1 MYRPTSLAPL
11 VFVLAFFGLASCSHT
26 AFGAE
31 LLKVRKADG
40 TESQLLQKVIT
51 VGERTN
57 VREAPNTRA
66 KSKGVG
72 PFSVFY
78 QLKTDDG
85 GEEENGFYRIVSDPK
100 DKDNP
105 DRIRWV
111 KKDSVQIWAT
121 RFAIKPTEIND
132 ETTFKVKISSKG
144 GGTAEYHPEKIP
156 KDAKAYSFVLK
167 ADESDEA
174 GEGEGELEVAFC
186 VARLE
191 DNGMNA
197 QLNQL
202 GEMALEVVF
211 VIEDSPYLKIDY
223 KDEGKE
229 FKRYVEELAA
239 KWAATIEKQ
248 RAGGDVPV
256 RMALVSY
263 SDVSGSNT
271 TRKPRVLVPLTEDLG
286 EWMAGFDRVTG
297 SDEQARDSYVDG
309 FSGVDMA
316 IQNAG
321 WSNNSAK
328 QIIVLGN
335 SPMQPDRGTR
345 RSGQMPFNH
354 YLNWLDDRSD
364 SFWAD
369 KSDAEFKETFGDN
382 TCGKTTGSLLGDAFQ
397 LGGNQGDEL
406 RRSKYLHCIHIG
418 QTLEQR
424 LDRVGDEKDKGREK
438 IDKLNEIDSQIAEKL
453 RGMTSGESA
462 VALSEAGLIP
472 LAVTLYLVRTFD
484 IYDGIA
490 QATFKSL
497 AQNDRYEGYYTHMNP
512 EGSDIDRVVNQLDE
526 RIKSAIGLIADVARG
541 NEKKAL
547 KGQAKNSNEMTKPI
561 FRIVGS
567 ELSAEEQ
574 IKNPVLVGTASL
586 RDPDNGRSVGEK
598 VVMVSKEEL
607 LRLKSTL
614 GAMYDTFQKK
624 RKAAARQ
631 NVKTLLD
638 ELQKSLATA
647 ASGQKLDENTEL
659 AELITDLPLRTEAL
673 RLTASDIAVMSTDA
687 FDSWLE
693 DIELAEQRTTEL
705 IEGDQ
710 GRWISINGIEEL
722 SSSQRY
728 AFLRLSELP

>member
-1 MYRPTSLAPL
+1 MYRPTAPAPL
-11 VFVLAFFGLASCSHT
+11 VFVLTFFGLASCSHT
-26 AFGAE
+26 AYSAE

-40 TESQLLQKVIT
+40 TESQLLQKVVT

-85 GEEENGFYRIVSDPK
+85 GDEENGFYRIVADPV

-132 ETTFKVKISSKG
+132 ETTFKVKITSKG
-144 GGTAEYHPEKIP
+144 GGTAEYRPQEIP
-156 KDAKAYSFVLK
+156 KDAKAYSLVLK
-167 ADESDEA
+167 ADESDET

-202 GEMALEVVF
+202 GEMALEIAF
-211 VIEDSPYLKIDY
+211 VIEDGEYLKMDY

-229 FKRYVEELAA
+229 FKRYVGELAA

-248 RAGGDVPV
+248 RASGDVPV
-256 RMALVSY
+256 RMALISY

-271 TRKPRVLVPLTEDLG
+271 TKTPKVLVALTDNLD

-297 SDEQARDSYVDG
+297 SDEQALDKYVDG
-309 FSGVDMA
+309 FSGVDTA

-335 SPMQPDRGTR
+335 SPMQPDRGKQ

-364 SFWAD
+364 SYWAD
-369 KSDAEFKETFGDN
+369 QSDAEFKKTFGDN
-382 TCGKTTGSLLGDAFQ
+382 TSGKTTATLLGDAFQ

-424 LDRVGDEKDKGREK
+424 LDNSGDEKGKGRE
-438 IDKLNEIDSQIAEKL
+438 IIAKLNEIDDQLAEKL
-453 RGMTSGESA
+453 RGMTAAQSA
-462 VALSEAGLIP
+462 DALSKANLIP
-472 LAVTLYLVRTFD
+472 IAVQLYIVRTFD
-484 IYDGIA
+484 IFDGIA

-497 AQNDRYEGYYTHMNP
+497 AQNDRYDGYYTHMNP
-512 EGSDIDRVVNQLDE
+512 EGSDIDRVVSELDE
-526 RIKSAIGLIADVARG
+526 RIKKAIGLIADVARG
-541 NEKKAL
+541 NEKEAL

-567 ELSAEEQ
+567 ELSAEE
-574 IKNPVLVGTASL
+574 KLPPVLVGTASL

-598 VVMVSKEEL
+598 VVMVSKDEL
-607 LRLKSTL
+607 RRLKSTF
-614 GAMYDTFQKK
+614 GSMYDTFQQM

-631 NVKTLLD
+631 NVRNLLD
-638 ELQKSLATA
+638 KLQKSLATA
-647 ASGQKLDENTEL
+647 ASGQELDENIQLE
-659 AELITDLPLRTEAL
+659 ELITDLPLRTEAL
-673 RLTASDIAVMSTDA
+673 RLTAGDIAVMSTDA
-687 FDSWLE
+687 LDSWLE
-693 DIELAEQRTTEL
+693 DIQLAEQRSTEL
-705 IEGDQ
+705 LGGDQ
-710 GRWISINGIEEL
+710 ERWISINGIEEL
-722 SSSQRY
+722 SDSQLY